1 MNELNL
7 FVIYG
12 VGIVGL
18 LALYF
23 YISRLVLLHFKK
35 RNEA

>member
-23 YISRLVLLHFKK
+23 YISRKETKHKHG
-35 RNEA
+35 

>member
-12 VGIVGL
+12 VGIVGIVGL

-23 YISRLVLLHFKK
+23 YISRKETKHKHS
-35 RNEA
+35 